1 MKGIYDLYG
10 QNTQVKRKTG
20 CHYDSSR
27 LDKQEANSS
36 SNVGKIELEN
46 CFSSCS
52 QEKRKKNKW
61 IVTTSTV
68 LASLELCNY
77 IL

>member
-10 QNTQVKRKTG
+10 QNTQVKKRKTG

-36 SNVGKIELEN
+36 SNVGKIALEN
-46 CFSSCS
+46 CFSSGS
-52 QEKRKKNKW
+52 QEKKKGGQ
-61 IVTTSTV
+61 
-68 LASLELCNY
+68 
-77 IL
+77 

>member
-36 SNVGKIELEN
+36 SNVGKIALEN

-52 QEKRKKNKW
+52 QEEKKKW
-61 IVTTSTV
+61 IATTSTV